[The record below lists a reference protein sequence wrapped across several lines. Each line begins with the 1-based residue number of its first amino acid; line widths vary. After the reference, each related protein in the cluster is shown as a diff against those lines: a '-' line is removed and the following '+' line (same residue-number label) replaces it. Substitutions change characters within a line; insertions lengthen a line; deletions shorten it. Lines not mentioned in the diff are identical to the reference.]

1 MRRECGLSNT
11 NKEKTKKKHRWIIPV
26 VIVGLTGVLIAMG
39 VINAGRQAREALAN
53 IETVQL
59 QRIDL
64 AQTLLVSGTVHSNS
78 RQEIY
83 APSSLEILDVLVQ
96 QGSEVKQGDV
106 LALLDTSTLQL
117 DIRSAELNIESAEQ
131 ALGSTQRD
139 LGTSTA
145 TANNSVA
152 SSRIELENARR
163 TYNEAK
169 LQAESQPSAAVQS
182 AKAELDIAQRK
193 YDEQQR
199 EGMSATSVQSAKAE
213 LDIAQR
219 KYDDMLS
226 TAMKSATVQNAKM
239 DYDTAQKNY
248 ARLVNDG
255 DDAAIKNAWTAYT
268 TAKDQLVTTI
278 TVNEATVKN
287 ADTVAKAK
295 KAAYEAALAAN
306 QNQDDPAV
314 KLAKMEMDVA
324 DNELAS
330 ATASRVQATKQAQL
344 NIDTTYQQ
352 YETTIKS
359 QDDAVESAWNAREKA
374 RLNYESAIKNADE
387 SIVAAKDTLD
397 RAALSY
403 DSAVKAINDS
413 LVNTKDALDRAAIS
427 YESALKNQSDALVNA
442 QTALQRAQ
450 TSYDGALINQK
461 SAQGKNAD
469 SARISLEQ
477 QRIAL
482 EKMQSQLNNA
492 TIIAPMDGTITF
504 LNAGKGEYAAGLMFV
519 LEDASDLT
527 VKTTVGET
535 EVGALVT
542 GQDALVRTDGTG
554 ADQFAGKVSFISP
567 AAQKNAAG
575 ETSDSTNVQFGLNV
589 DITQKDPR
597 VRIGMNARLTIMMEN
612 KADVLAAPI
621 EAITSTD
628 QGDVLYALVEGQ
640 WTAVPVTLGLQ
651 NDTMVEV
658 SGPDITDGMTIAAY
672 GNPLE
677 GAAPPAIQAMAGMR
691 GRLDD

>member
-1 MRRECGLSNT
+1 
-11 NKEKTKKKHRWIIPV
+11 
-26 VIVGLTGVLIAMG
+26 MG
-39 VINAGRQAREALAN
+39 IINAGRQAREALAN

-64 AQTLLVSGTVHSNS
+64 AQTLLLSGTVHSNS

-163 TYNEAK
+163 TYDEAK

-213 LDIAQR
+213 LDIAKR

-255 DDAAIKNAWTAYT
+255 DDAAIKNAWNAHNA
-268 TAKDQLVTTI
+268 AKDQLVTTI

-295 KAAYEAALAAN
+295 KAAFDAALAAAN
-306 QNQDDPAV
+306 QNQEDAAV

-324 DNELAS
+324 NNELAS
-330 ATASRVQATKQAQL
+330 ATANRTQATKQAQL
-344 NIDTTYQQ
+344 NIDTTFEK

-387 SIVAAKDTLD
+387 SIVAAKDALD

-403 DSAVKAINDS
+403 DSAVKTINDS
-413 LVNTKDALDRAAIS
+413 LTNTKDALDRAAIS

-504 LNAGKGEYAAGLMFV
+504 LNASKGEYAAGLMFV
-519 LEDASDLT
+519 LEDASDLM

-621 EAITSTD
+621 EAITTTD
-628 QGDVLYALVEGQ
+628 QGDVLYALVDGQ

-691 GRLDD
+691 GRVDD